1 MALVPLR
8 FLSENQAMSNA
19 RLVAASQD
27 RLRNLRRQIRQ
38 AGTAAYLA
46 ADPVEVSYLSN
57 FGGDDSYLLV
67 PARGR
72 PTLITDFRYAEDA
85 AVDSPHVSLRLRKGT
100 LVAEVSRLAKRL
112 SGSLAFNP
120 DLLTCAARKRLVEQL
135 GAGGV
140 KELPG
145 VVSRLRMHKD
155 ATEVAAIT
163 RALAITQAAYADF
176 LKRIRVGMTE
186 TRLAA
191 ELEYAFRC
199 HGADGPAYPTICAIG
214 PNASRPHARPGSRPL
229 RADSL
234 LLIDFGAK
242 VAGYCCDL
250 TRMVFL
256 TRIRPEVRR
265 AYQAVLEA
273 QQAAI
278 AVAAPG
284 VRAVEVDAAARNVLN
299 HYGYGSAF
307 GHGTGH
313 GFGREIHEPPAVSPK
328 AADLV
333 LEPGMVITIEPGVYL
348 PGRFGIRIEDDLLIT
363 AQGRR
368 VLSSLPKALDDVL
381 LKI

>member
-1 MALVPLR
+1 M
-8 FLSENQAMSNA
+8 NNA
-19 RLVAASQD
+19 RLLAASQN
-27 RLRNLRRQIRQ
+27 RLAALRQELRK
-38 AGTAAYLA
+38 AGAAAYLA
-46 ADPVEVSYLSN
+46 TDAVEVAYLSN
-57 FGGDDSYLLV
+57 FGGNDSYLFV

-85 AVDSPHVSLRLRKGT
+85 AADSPHVALRLRKES
-100 LVAEVSRLAKRL
+100 LVADVVRLAKRL
-112 SGSLAFNP
+112 SGPLAFNP
-120 DLLTCAARKRLVEQL
+120 DSLTCATRKRLAEQL
-135 GAGGV
+135 GAVGL

-145 VVSRLRMHKD
+145 LVTRLRMRKD

-176 LKRIRVGMTE
+176 LKRLRVGMTE

-214 PNASRPHARPGSRPL
+214 PNASRPHARPGSRRL
-229 RADSL
+229 QSESL
-234 LLIDFGAK
+234 LLIDFGAM
-242 VAGYCCDL
+242 VGGYCCDL

-256 TRIRPEVRR
+256 ARIRPEVKR

-273 QQAAI
+273 QLAAI

-284 VRAVEVDAAARNVLN
+284 VRAVDVDAAARNVLT
-299 HYGYGSAF
+299 HYGYGQAF

-313 GFGREIHEPPAVSPK
+313 GFGREVHEPPAVSPK

-333 LEPGMVITIEPGVYL
+333 LEPGMIITIEPGVYL

-363 AQGRR
+363 AAGNR
-368 VLSSLPKALDDVL
+368 VLSSLPKALDNVL

>member
-1 MALVPLR
+1 MT
-8 FLSENQAMSNA
+8 SA
-19 RLVAASQD
+19 RLRDASLS
-27 RLRNLRRQIRQ
+27 RLSALRGELRQ
-38 AGTAAYLA
+38 AGAAAYLA
-46 ADPVEVSYLSN
+46 TDAVEVSYLSN
-57 FGGDDSYLLV
+57 FGGHDSYLFV

-85 AVDSPHVSLRLRKGT
+85 ASDAPHIALCLRKES
-100 LVAEVSRLAKRL
+100 LVAEVVRLAKRL
-112 SGSLAFNP
+112 AGPLAFNS
-120 DLLTCAARKRLVEQL
+120 DTLTCATRKRLVEQL

-140 KELPG
+140 MELPG
-145 VVSRLRMHKD
+145 VVTRLRMHKD

-163 RALAITQAAYADF
+163 SALAITQAAWADF
-176 LKRIRVGMTE
+176 LKRLRVGLTE

-214 PNASRPHARPGSRPL
+214 PSASRPHARPGSRRL

-234 LLIDFGAK
+234 LLCDFGAT
-242 VAGYCCDL
+242 VGGYCCDL

-256 TRIRPEVRR
+256 ARIRPEVRR

-273 QQAAI
+273 QLAAI

-284 VRAVEVDAAARNVLN
+284 VRAVDVDAAARNVLT
-299 HYGYGSAF
+299 HYGYGQAF

-313 GFGREIHEPPAVSPK
+313 GFGREVHEPPSISPK

-348 PGRFGIRIEDDLLIT
+348 PGRFGIRIEDDVLIT
-363 AQGRR
+363 DSGRR